1 MALSNPIA
9 VSTSASN
16 LEAQLI
22 CHMLNKSGIEAH
34 VMEDLSLAGLWIG
47 GTVPGIHNPKIYVD
61 KPNAQQAEALI
72 REFEQAQNE
81 QRNPAAGVDLTKTTI
96 NEVCEECGRVNA
108 FPGNVSGT
116 VQNCLYCGQY
126 MDVGELEEFDDWSDE
141 ADDPRESGPVQ

>member
-1 MALSNPIA
+1 MALTSPIA
-9 VSTSASN
+9 VSTPASN

-61 KPNAQQAEALI
+61 KPYAQQAEALI

-81 QRNPAAGVDLTKTTI
+81 QRDPAADVDLTKTTI
-96 NEVCEECGRVNA
+96 NEVCDECGKVNA

-116 VQNCLYCGQY
+116 VQNCLHCGQY
-126 MDVGELEEFDDWSDE
+126 MDVGELDEFDDWSDAEE
-141 ADDPRESGPVQ
+141 AEPESEPEH